1 MLMPLISWMLFGL
14 FIGAIARLLY
24 PGRQDIGLFRTM
36 LLGVAGSFVGGFVVY
51 LFSGGASI
59 QAAGWIG
66 SMLGAIA
73 VLAVAMRRQS
83 SHS

>member
-36 LLGVAGSFVGGFVVY
+36 LLGVAGSFFGGFVVY
-51 LFSGGASI
+51 LINGGAPI
-59 QAAGWIG
+59 QATGWIG

-73 VLAVAMRRQS
+73 VLAIAMRYQR